1 MTLRTAAAL
10 LAVPALLA
18 LTAACEGGS
27 GESPERREARVA
39 AARNAC
45 VAEELTIRARENLAN
60 LDTLAAASG
69 GIAAGMQAVYE
80 YAAVYRNFAEMR
92 SSALAYVDS
101 AVSARTPADST
112 RFAQKAAQFVV
123 RPAEPGTLDGNVAEE
138 WQRSFTRTR
147 TNPAHYCNTSVGTEE
162 NEGRGEDEDA

>member
-10 LAVPALLA
+10 LALPALLA
-18 LTAACEGGS
+18 ACGGGS
-27 GESPERREARVA
+27 DESPQRREARVA

-45 VAEELTIRARENLAN
+45 VAEELTIRARENVAN
-60 LDTLAAASG
+60 LDTLAAAGG
-69 GIAAGMQAVYE
+69 GIAAGMRAVYE

-101 AVSARTPADST
+101 AMSSGTPADST
-112 RFAQKAAQFVV
+112 RYMQRATQFVV

-138 WQRSFTRTR
+138 WQRSFTSTR
-147 TNPAHYCNTSVGTEE
+147 ADPAHYCNTSVGDEPRSQE
-162 NEGRGEDEDA
+162 RGKDEDS

>member
-1 MTLRTAAAL
+1 MTLRTAAAFL
-10 LAVPALLA
+10 SLPALL
-18 LTAACEGGS
+18 AACEGGS

-45 VAEELTIRARENLAN
+45 VAEELTIRARENQAN

-69 GIAAGMQAVYE
+69 GVAPGMRAVYE

-92 SSALAYVDS
+92 SSALAYADS
-101 AVSARTPADST
+101 AAGARTPADST
-112 RFAQKAAQFVV
+112 RYAQKAAQFAV

-138 WQRSFTRTR
+138 WLRSFTATR
-147 TNPAHYCNTSVGTEE
+147 GNPAHYCNTSVGTDDG
-162 NEGRGEDEDA
+162 EGAAADPDR